1 MVTSFAANF
10 GGKAHFYSNLSCTRA
25 IERLFSR
32 LQENDSSMICR
43 KVPQDF
49 ASTDSP
55 GPISEFGDTSLPITV
70 AILEDEP
77 EVRLRFE
84 DAIRLHPRLS
94 HIFSASHVSQ
104 AIGLASARPANVYL
118 IDLGL
123 PDRDGRDF
131 IRWLVAQQPDALPM
145 VVTVFG
151 DEAHVV
157 SSLEAGAVGYLLKD
171 TPTDEIPQ
179 RIVELYKG
187 GSPISPSV
195 ARSVIKRFLNHSSGS
210 SAVIDNPLSERELEV
225 LKLIEKGMTYEEVS
239 QILGVTWHTVT
250 SYLRRTYRKL
260 QVNSKSEA
268 VFEARQRGIL

>member
-1 MVTSFAANF
+1 
-10 GGKAHFYSNLSCTRA
+10 
-25 IERLFSR
+25 
-32 LQENDSSMICR
+32 MIR
-43 KVPQDF
+43 RIDPEAFEK
-49 ASTDSP
+49 TDSL
-55 GPISEFGDTSLPITV
+55 GLVGGFGYTSLPITV
-70 AILEDEP
+70 AIVEDEP

-84 DAIRLHPRLS
+84 DAIRLHPRLA

-171 TPTDEIPQ
+171 TPTEEIPQ
-179 RIVELYKG
+179 RIVELYEG
-187 GSPISPSV
+187 GSPISPAV
-195 ARSVIKRFLNHSSGS
+195 ARSVIKRFLNRSSCATT
-210 SAVIDNPLSERELEV
+210 AVNNPLSERELEV

-260 QVNSKSEA
+260 QVNSKGEA

>member
-1 MVTSFAANF
+1 MIRRIVPEVFA
-10 GGKAHFYSNLSCTRA
+10 K
-25 IERLFSR
+25 
-32 LQENDSSMICR
+32 
-43 KVPQDF
+43 
-49 ASTDSP
+49 TDSL
-55 GPISEFGDTSLPITV
+55 GLMGEFGSTSLPITV
-70 AILEDEP
+70 AIVEDEP

-84 DAIRLHPRLS
+84 DAIRSHPRLA

-104 AIGLASARPANVYL
+104 AITLASARPANVYL

-151 DEAHVV
+151 DETHVV

-179 RIVELYKG
+179 RIVELYEG

-195 ARSVIKRFLNHSSGS
+195 ARSLIRRFSNHPFGLPI
-210 SAVIDNPLSERELEV
+210 AIDNPLSERELEV